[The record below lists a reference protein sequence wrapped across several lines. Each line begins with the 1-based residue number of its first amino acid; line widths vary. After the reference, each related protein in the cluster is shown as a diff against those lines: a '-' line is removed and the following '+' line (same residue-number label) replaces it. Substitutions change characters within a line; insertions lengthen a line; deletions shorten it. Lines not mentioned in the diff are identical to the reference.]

1 MNNRS
6 VNLLG
11 EKIRSIRKS
20 LKISQEEL
28 AQKIGVSNKTISAYE
43 SGRAI
48 PPTKILLRISKV
60 TNTPLQNFFSEKTEK
75 EDSEKEELLR
85 IIKQIGI
92 LKRIKRVGWSLK
104 GIDQVESVADHDF
117 RTAVLALLLASQ
129 LELDREKLIKMALI
143 RDIGKVGI
151 GEKVWESGEK
161 KVSSPRE
168 KVKKEQEVIKSIFG
182 RKPEYKEL
190 FDLWNEWN
198 RQKTKEAR
206 VLRQISKLEMVIQ
219 ALEYEIAGYPS
230 EWFDEFWENAEKY
243 LKGQELEPFFNFL
256 KSKREHERSH

>member
-1 MNNRS
+1 
-6 VNLLG
+6 
-11 EKIRSIRKS
+11 
-20 LKISQEEL
+20 
-28 AQKIGVSNKTISAYE
+28 
-43 SGRAI
+43 
-48 PPTKILLRISKV
+48 
-60 TNTPLQNFFSEKTEK
+60 
-75 EDSEKEELLR
+75 
-85 IIKQIGI
+85 
-92 LKRIKRVGWSLK
+92 
-104 GIDQVESVADHDF
+104 
-117 RTAVLALLLASQ
+117 
-129 LELDREKLIKMALI
+129 
-143 RDIGKVGI
+143 
-151 GEKVWESGEK
+151 VWESGEK

-168 KVKKEQEVIKSIFG
+168 KVKREQEVIKSIFG